1 MSLAAYMWACSL
13 PIDAC
18 KHAAYRVLLLMADDA
33 DALGRGAWWVDSK
46 GAEKL
51 GTSLST
57 TRRGRR
63 ELIESGLITKSPD
76 QRPVQHIRAD
86 RRPTI
91 YDLNT
96 PAHIMQLR
104 ADARAREAPDNG

>member
-1 MSLAAYMWACSL
+1 VSLAAYMWACSL

-33 DALGRGAWWVDSK
+33 DAMGRGAWWVDSK
-46 GAEKL
+46 GAATL

-57 TRRGRR
+57 VRRGRR
-63 ELIESGLITKSPD
+63 ELLSAGLIVPGD
-76 QRPVQHIRAD
+76 QRPVEHIRAD

-96 PAHIMQLR
+96 PAKLMDDR
-104 ADARAREAPDNG
+104 ARARAGDDPG